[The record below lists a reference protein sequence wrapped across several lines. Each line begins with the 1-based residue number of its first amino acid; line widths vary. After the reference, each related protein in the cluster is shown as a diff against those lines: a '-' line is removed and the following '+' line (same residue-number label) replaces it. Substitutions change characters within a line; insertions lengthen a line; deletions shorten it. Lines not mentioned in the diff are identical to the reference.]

1 MSKKVICNEIGQR
14 IAIFIPSSDWNKGLT
29 FYSEDQDYVQVGT
42 WVYDEGKQLQAH
54 RHNIVPR
61 TNNRTQEV
69 IFVKKGSVESTIYD
83 EDFSVLETIRLGEGD
98 CLVLLAG
105 GHGYKILEND
115 TQVLEIKN
123 GPYAGPEVDR
133 TRLT

>member
-1 MSKKVICNEIGQR
+1 MTKRVIYSGTGIR
-14 IAIFIPSSDWNKGLT
+14 IAIYIPSSWEKGLM
-29 FYSEDQDYVQVGT
+29 FYSEDQDFMQVGT
-42 WVYDEGKQLQAH
+42 WNYDEGKQLQAH

-61 TNNRTQEV
+61 ATDRTQEV

-83 EDFSVLETIRLGEGD
+83 EYFQILESLRLKEGD

-123 GPYAGPEVDR
+123 GPYPGAEIDR